1 MTRAASLSLAVV
13 AALTACGTEPVYT
26 AFEVSLISPHSLEGA
41 AVIELDGE
49 FANATTGGDGQVYTH
64 ADNGITRV
72 VIVLED
78 PGVIE
83 FTLQTDAAREVPTA
97 RVIEVADASNELR
110 SSLGEYRVEFRGVS
124 Q

>member
-49 FANATTGGDGQVYTH
+49 LPDATTAGDGQVYTH

-78 PGVIE
+78 PGVIG